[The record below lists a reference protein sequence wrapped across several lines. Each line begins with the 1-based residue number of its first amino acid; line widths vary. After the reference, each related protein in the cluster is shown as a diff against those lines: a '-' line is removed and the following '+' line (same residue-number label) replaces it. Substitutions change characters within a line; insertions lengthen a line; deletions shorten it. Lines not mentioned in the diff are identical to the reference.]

1 MCGSVC
7 SRVHSQYRRRLA
19 DLPAAGVRIA
29 LILRTRRFFCDIAA
43 YERRIFAER
52 FETAEPR
59 ARRTSRLDDVV
70 HCLAIAL
77 GGRPAASLSRR
88 LNVAVSNDTLLR
100 MVRRR
105 GSRSFPPPTIVGID
119 DWAWRRNHRYGTLV
133 CDLERHATIALLPDR
148 EPATAEA
155 WLAQQSQICV
165 VARDR
170 GGGYGAAAQ
179 RALPH
184 AIQLADRWHLME
196 NASGAFLDAVRKS
209 MRQIRAAMGT
219 AMVDPS
225 LLTFAEKLQYEG
237 YVRREET
244 NAAILSLSQQG
255 IGIKEIVRR
264 TGYSRGLIR
273 KILRGQRSDVF
284 RVRQGSLEPYLP
296 WLDEQWDAGCR
307 NGSALW
313 RELRLRGFRG
323 CLRVVSEWSARR
335 KKAEKADPAALAR
348 APSARTVARLLTVG
362 RERLSRAE
370 TITVAAIE
378 SGVTVLVE
386 AREIILEFQGIIR
399 RKALAD
405 LDAWISRAQAS
416 LVAAFPRWPFRDG
429 QCCRP
434 DRHKC

>member
-1 MCGSVC
+1 MQGFDVAELVPRGFVVESATRDDGGFVIGIRVSASVCRCPMCGSVC

-43 YERRIFAER
+43 CERRIFAER

-88 LNVAVSNDTLLR
+88 LNVEVSNDTLLR

-184 AIQLADRWHLME
+184 AIQVADRWHLME

-225 LLTFAEKLQYEG
+225 LLTFAEKLQ
-237 YVRREET
+237 VRGVRTPRGDERRHPLVVPARDWDQGDRAPHRVQPRT
-244 NAAILSLSQQG
+244 DPKNSSRTALGRLPCPATLPRALS
-255 IGIKEIVRR
+255 
-264 TGYSRGLIR
+264 
-273 KILRGQRSDVF
+273 
-284 RVRQGSLEPYLP
+284 SL
-296 WLDEQWDAGCR
+296 
-307 NGSALW
+307 
-313 RELRLRGFRG
+313 
-323 CLRVVSEWSARR
+323 ARR
-335 KKAEKADPAALAR
+335 A
-348 APSARTVARLLTVG
+348 VG
-362 RERLSRAE
+362 RRLP
-370 TITVAAIE
+370 
-378 SGVTVLVE
+378 
-386 AREIILEFQGIIR
+386 
-399 RKALAD
+399 K
-405 LDAWISRAQAS
+405 
-416 LVAAFPRWPFRDG
+416 
-429 QCCRP
+429 
-434 DRHKC
+434 